1 MSSEMEQQT
10 WYQVMIV
17 VGVQSCLKLERSNGE
32 GSSNAANVLGN
43 QTKRQ
48 GLWFVDE

>member
-1 MSSEMEQQT
+1 M
-10 WYQVMIV
+10 
-17 VGVQSCLKLERSNGE
+17 KLERIDGE
-32 GSSNAANVLGN
+32 DWTNAANVLGN